1 MNRIDYPPSA
11 LRTIMEHFQ
20 VYGDF
25 QSAALYGNGHINDT
39 YRVLYHL
46 AGQPVHYLLQ
56 RINHTIFK
64 NPLEVQEN
72 IQRVTQHLLRKF
84 QAQGRTDATRRTR
97 IVIPTLRNELA
108 LQCADGTWW
117 RVFLFIEEAQTY
129 DVMQTTDQAF
139 LVGQA
144 FAQFQNQLADLPAPR
159 LHETIPH
166 FHNTVKR
173 YAAFQAALQSDAFNR
188 AKEVRPEIAFFEARA
203 ERCARLLK
211 RHENGEIPERITH
224 NDTKLNN
231 VLLDTTTGEGICV
244 IDLDTVMPGLALYDF
259 GDMCRTG
266 TAAAAE
272 DEQDLSKVACRM
284 EMFTA
289 ITRGYCSAARFL
301 VQAEKE
307 ELAFSAQLI
316 TLTIGLR
323 FLTDYLSG
331 DTYFRIHR
339 PNHNV
344 DRCRTQQRMVLSM
357 ENHADE
363 MEHIVAEACSD
374 VYA

>member
-1 MNRIDYPPSA
+1 MTRNTYTPSA
-11 LRTIMEHFQ
+11 LRAIMEQFQ

-25 QSAALYGNGHINDT
+25 QSGELYGNGHINDT

-46 AGQPVHYLLQ
+46 AGRPVHYLLQ
-56 RINHTIFK
+56 RINHVIFK
-64 NPLEVQEN
+64 KPLEVQEN
-72 IQRVTQHLLRKF
+72 IQRVTQHLLRGYREKGC
-84 QAQGRTDATRRTR
+84 ADASRRTR
-97 IVIPTLRNELA
+97 VIIPTRRQELA
-108 LQCADGTWW
+108 LHWEDGTWW
-117 RVFLFIEEAQTY
+117 RVFIFIEEVETVE
-129 DVMQTTDQAF
+129 VMQTPEQAF

-144 FAQFQNQLADLPAPR
+144 FAGFQNQLADLPAPR

-173 YAAFQAALQSDAFNR
+173 YEAFQAALHADAFNR
-188 AKEVRPEIAFFEARA
+188 AREVRPEIAFFEARA
-203 ERCARLLK
+203 ERCGRLLK
-211 RHENGEIPERITH
+211 RHEKGELPERITH

-231 VLLDTTTGEGICV
+231 ILLDTVTGEGVCV

-272 DEQDLSKVACRM
+272 DEQDLGKVRCRL
-284 EMFTA
+284 EMFA
-289 ITRGYCSAARFL
+289 ALTRGYCSAARFL
-301 VQAEKE
+301 VPAEKE

-323 FLTDYLSG
+323 FLTDFLSG

-339 PNHNV
+339 PGHNL
-344 DRCRTQQRMVLSM
+344 DRCRTQQQMVLSM
-357 ENHADE
+357 ERQADE
-363 MEHIVAEACSD
+363 MERLVSASL
-374 VYA
+374 